1 MTLVTSLASG
11 CRDGDTTVRSGAYA
25 LSRRELTAWAWLG
38 VGALAIAG
46 LFAVLLATSRLPG
59 IERIA
64 HWPLGFFGNAL
75 VIHVIFSLVIWLLA
89 MFAMLASFTTANLSH
104 AHLRATSLG
113 PIGQALVALSFPC
126 LFSPAFAESS
136 TSELT
141 NYIPLINHP
150 VYDVGLVLLALG
162 ILGPVAR
169 MLLNVARPTN
179 ALSGREVAV
188 IAAGFI
194 YVVALVCFGVATV
207 QLQRAYLLDTAREYL
222 FWGGGHLLQFVYVAM
237 TIAIWSMLARTSFGE
252 RASAG
257 PAVRICAAILAAAS
271 LAGPVFFIVFDSFS
285 VPLHEAFRLL
295 QFALAVPALLFA
307 ITSLAIV
314 ITERSISEWPWRNP
328 AFVTLATA
336 LALYGVGGMM
346 GILITGS
353 DTRTPAHYHAM
364 VTAVSVSCMGYFL
377 MNGLEMTGRPRLSD
391 RATNFIVLCY
401 GGGQMFASIGLFL
414 AGGYGAQRK
423 TPVGSA
429 QMLDGA
435 VIGMYLHGIGALFA
449 VVGGALFVIFVM
461 RALMRPLEPAPPF
474 ASLGSRL

>member
-1 MTLVTSLASG
+1 MTLVTSLVSG
-11 CRDGDTTVRSGAYA
+11 YRDGDMSARSAAYA
-25 LSRRELTAWAWLG
+25 FSRRELTAWAWLS

-89 MFAMLASFTTANLSH
+89 MFAMVASFTTANLPH
-104 AHLRATSLG
+104 ARLRAASLG
-113 PIGQALVALSFPC
+113 PVGQAFVALSFPC
-126 LFSPAFAESS
+126 LFSPAFADSS

-141 NYIPLINHP
+141 NYIPMIKHP
-150 VYDVGLVLLALG
+150 IYDVGLVLLALG

-169 MLLNVARPTN
+169 MLLNVARPTS
-179 ALSGREVAV
+179 ALSGREIAIVAAGIIYIV
-188 IAAGFI
+188 AILCFGIAAI
-194 YVVALVCFGVATV
+194 
-207 QLQRAYLLDTAREYL
+207 QLHRAYLLDTAREYL
-222 FWGGGHLLQFVYVAM
+222 FWGGGHLLQFVYVTM
-237 TIAIWSMLARTSFGE
+237 MIAIWSTLARTSFGE

-257 PAVRICAAILAAAS
+257 PAVRLCAVLLAAAS
-271 LAGPVFFIVFDSFS
+271 LGGPVFFMAFDSFS

-295 QFALAVPALLFA
+295 QFILAVPALLFA
-307 ITSLAIV
+307 ITFLAIAV
-314 ITERSISEWPWRNP
+314 TERSLSKWPWREP

-377 MNGLEMTGRPRLSD
+377 TQGFEILGRHQLSA
-391 RATNFIVLCY
+391 RAINFIVLCY

-423 TPVGSA
+423 TPVGGA
-429 QMLDGA
+429 KMLDGA

-461 RALMRPLEPAPPF
+461 RALMRPLEPTPRFAPL
-474 ASLGSRL
+474 ASRL

>member
-11 CRDGDTTVRSGAYA
+11 CRDGDASRSAAYA
-25 LSRRELTAWAWLG
+25 LSRRELTAWAWLS

-89 MFAMLASFTTANLSH
+89 MFAMLASFTTANLPH
-104 AHLRATSLG
+104 AHVRAAGLG
-113 PIGQALVALSFPC
+113 PLGQALVALSFPC
-126 LFSPAFAESS
+126 LFSPAFAKSS

-141 NYIPLINHP
+141 NYIPLIKHP
-150 VYDVGLVLLALG
+150 IYDVGLVLLALG

-169 MLLNVARPTN
+169 LLLNIARPTKG
-179 ALSGREVAV
+179 LSGREIAIV
-188 IAAGFI
+188 AAGFI
-194 YVVALVCFGVATV
+194 YVVALVCFGVATL
-207 QLQRAYLLDTAREYL
+207 QLQRAYLLDTAREYM
-222 FWGGGHLLQFVYVAM
+222 FWGGGHLLQFLYVTM
-237 TIAIWSMLARTSFGE
+237 MIAIWSMLARTSFGE

-257 PAVRICAAILAAAS
+257 SAVRICAALLAVAS
-271 LAGPVFFIVFDSFS
+271 LAGPVFFIVFNSFS

-307 ITSLAIV
+307 ITFLAIV
-314 ITERSISEWPWRNP
+314 ITDRSISKWPWRNP
-328 AFVTLATA
+328 AFVTLTTA

-377 MNGLEMTGRPRLSD
+377 TQGLEMLGRHQLSA
-391 RATNFIVLCY
+391 RAINFVVLCY
-401 GGGQMFASIGLFL
+401 GGGQMFASIGLFF

-423 TPVGSA
+423 TPVGGA

-449 VVGGALFVIFVM
+449 VIGGALFVVFVM
-461 RALMRPLEPAPPF
+461 RALMRPLEPAPRF
-474 ASLGSRL
+474 AQIGRGL